1 MGTGII
7 HLHSLLRYL
16 VLILLI
22 ISIVKAIS
30 GLKSKGKVI
39 NNNIEFYTLITF
51 HIQVLIGLVLY
62 FISPVVQSALI
73 DIGESMGIADLRFKI
88 LEHPL
93 IMLIAAV
100 FVTLGYTKSKNKTDV
115 KAFSKT
121 ILIYYGIALLL
132 VLSRIPMD
140 SWFFISSN

>member
-1 MGTGII
+1 MATGIL

-30 GLKSKGKVI
+30 GLKSDGKVI
-39 NNNIEFYTLITF
+39 NNKIEFYTLIAF
-51 HIQVLIGLVLY
+51 HIQVLTGLMLY
-62 FISPVVQSALI
+62 FISPTVQAALI
-73 DIGESMGIADLRFKI
+73 DFGQSMGIADLRFVI

-93 IMLIAAV
+93 VMLIAAV
-100 FVTLGYTKSKNKTDV
+100 FVTIGYSKSKGKPDV
-115 KAFSKT
+115 KGFSKT

-140 SWFFISSN
+140 SWPFISSN